1 MHLQRLT
8 SSVAM
13 IVFVFVP
20 GYIYVACG
28 EHDAN
33 MLETEDFLDAV
44 GRSLELRYEATPFAL
59 YTYVPG

>member
-1 MHLQRLT
+1 
-8 SSVAM
+8 M

-20 GYIYVACG
+20 GYMYEACG